1 MKPRVFIG
9 SSREGIPIANAIH
22 TNLTRDAECTV
33 WKSGVFQPSSFALNS
48 LIDEL
53 DDSQFGIFVFSPD
66 DTLIMRSEQHQ
77 VVRDNVLFE
86 LGLFIGRLGHKR
98 CFFLV
103 PESGG
108 IRLPTDLFGLNSTE
122 YESNRRDS
130 NWVAAVNPACTSI
143 LQVMRDQTHLS
154 EVDIAAPII
163 RAHIGASSEHV
174 APAGKEVTAKIKMEQ
189 YKKSFL
195 LKSDDPV
202 HRERLSALPY
212 ASYNR
217 TLQGWVIPQF
227 KGTLVRQDLADLL

>member
-1 MKPRVFIG
+1 
-9 SSREGIPIANAIH
+9 
-22 TNLTRDAECTV
+22 
-33 WKSGVFQPSSFALNS
+33 
-48 LIDEL
+48 
-53 DDSQFGIFVFSPD
+53 
-66 DTLIMRSEQHQ
+66 MRSEQHQ

-154 EVDIAAPII
+154 EIEIAAPII

-174 APAGKEVTAKIKMEQ
+174 APAGKEVTAKIKIEQ